1 MNIKKCSF
9 ILLFLL
15 VAFTMAAA
23 EFSDGQLRLVLHE
36 RTGRFSLYHLDNALF
51 SDVDPRTS
59 YLSVLANNRFYK
71 MGDTFSFK
79 PHLLEDKP
87 SFVFES
93 SFLTVTQDF
102 EFIKAPGSSVASGIR
117 ITITLENRGDRQIN
131 AGARLLLDTS
141 LSEKASGFSF
151 NTNKRNFNSELLISA
166 LDGDRYW
173 SDKNSTNSLSGS
185 IITGSSGDPDSVH
198 IANWKKLN
206 DASWK
211 ASFNE
216 GKDFSLPPYSINDS
230 AVCYYFEP
238 GDLGRG
244 EKRSMGIILA
254 VNNESMLNSFSA
266 ALPKEPIVDLRE
278 NIERDD
284 GEEDIFE
291 LREIISKID
300 LYITMGTATEEEMA
314 AIEFA
319 LNRLR
324 VKYGSLNWR

>member
-1 MNIKKCSF
+1 MNMKKCSYL
-9 ILLFLL
+9 LLFLL
-15 VAFTMAAA
+15 VAFTMRAA

-36 RTGRFSLYHLDNALF
+36 RTGRFSLYHLDEALF

-71 MGDTFSFK
+71 MGDAISFK

-93 SFLTVTQDF
+93 SFLAVTQDF
-102 EFIKAPGSSVASGIR
+102 EFIKAPNSSVANGIR
-117 ITITLENRGDRQIN
+117 ITITIENKGDQIITS
-131 AGARLLLDTS
+131 GARMLLDTN

-151 NTNKRNFNSELLISA
+151 NTNRRNFNSELLVSA
-166 LDGDRYW
+166 LDGDIYW
-173 SDKNSTNSLSGS
+173 SDKNSTTSLSGS
-185 IITGSSGDPDSVH
+185 IITDSPQDPDSVH

-216 GKDFSLPPYSINDS
+216 GKDFSLPPYSINDT

-238 GDLGRG
+238 RELGRG
-244 EKRSMGIILA
+244 EKRSLGIMLA
-254 VNNESMLNSFSA
+254 VNNEAMLNNYSA
-266 ALPKEPIVDLRE
+266 ALPKEPIVDLARNFE
-278 NIERDD
+278 NAYT
-284 GEEDIFE
+284 EEDLAA

-300 LYITMGTATEEEMA
+300 LYIAMGTATEEEMA

-324 VKYGSLNWR
+324 AKYGSFNWR